1 MTIMRKKTIDT
12 IPALTEEIKNTLI
25 SFSRSRILPA
35 SLINRV
41 NIALLAG
48 EGLTNQEISARLNMH
63 YNSVGTWRSRFLD
76 ALPHLREIQE
86 SAPDKLS
93 DEIRKV
99 FSDKPRP
106 GCPCVFTQE
115 QIMKII
121 DLACKAPSDF
131 GYEVSQWSLNLLVKE
146 IRKQGIAQDI
156 SAKSVS
162 RFLKGGQT
170 KTP

>member
-1 MTIMRKKTIDT
+1 MRKKTIDT

-41 NIALLAG
+41 SIALLAG

-146 IRKQGIAQDI
+146 IRKQGIAEDI

-162 RFLKGGQT
+162 RFLKGGQA

>member
-1 MTIMRKKTIDT
+1 MRKKTIDT

-93 DEIRKV
+93 DEIRRV

>member
-146 IRKQGIAQDI
+146 IRKQGIAEDI

>member
-1 MTIMRKKTIDT
+1 MRKKTIDT

-156 SAKSVS
+156 SVKSVS

>member
-1 MTIMRKKTIDT
+1 MRKKTIDT
-12 IPALTEEIKNTLI
+12 IPVLTDEIKNILI
-25 SFSRSRILPA
+25 TFSRSRTMPA
-35 SLINRV
+35 SLTNRAS
-41 NIALLAG
+41 IALMAS

-63 YNSVGTWRSRFLD
+63 YNSVGGWRSRFLE
-76 ALPHLREIQE
+76 ALPHLREVQE

-93 DEIRKV
+93 DEVRKI
-99 FSDKPRP
+99 FSDRPRP

-146 IRKQGIAQDI
+146 IRRQGIAQDI

-162 RFLKGGQT
+162 RFLKGSQI

>member
-1 MTIMRKKTIDT
+1 MRKKTIDT

-41 NIALLAG
+41 SIALLAG

-76 ALPHLREIQE
+76 ALPHLRETQE

>member
-1 MTIMRKKTIDT
+1 MRKKTVDT
-12 IPALTEEIKNTLI
+12 IPVLTEEIKNILI
-25 SFSRSRILPA
+25 SFSRSRSLPA
-35 SLINRV
+35 SLTKRAGIG
-41 NIALLAG
+41 LMAG
-48 EGLTNQEISARLNMH
+48 EGLTNQEISTQLNMH
-63 YNSVGTWRSRFLD
+63 YNSVSVWRSRFLE
-76 ALPHLREIQE
+76 ALPHLQEVQE
-86 SAPDKLS
+86 STPDRLS

-99 FSDKPRP
+99 FTDRPRP

-146 IRKQGIAQDI
+146 IRKQGIAEDI

-162 RFLKGGQT
+162 RFLKGGQI

>member
-1 MTIMRKKTIDT
+1 MRKKTIDT
-12 IPALTEEIKNTLI
+12 IPDLTEEIKCILI
-25 SFSRSRILPA
+25 SFSRSRTMPSSLTNRA
-35 SLINRV
+35 S
-41 NIALLAG
+41 IALMAG

-63 YNSVGTWRSRFLD
+63 YNSVGVWRSRFLE
-76 ALPHLREIQE
+76 ALPHLQEVQE
-86 SAPDKLS
+86 STPDKLS

-99 FSDKPRP
+99 FSDRPRP

-146 IRKQGIAQDI
+146 IRRQGIAEDI

-162 RFLKGGQT
+162 RFLKGGQI

>member
-1 MTIMRKKTIDT
+1 MRKKTIDT
-12 IPALTEEIKNTLI
+12 IPVLTEEIKNILI
-25 SFSRSRILPA
+25 SFSRSRTLPA
-35 SLINRV
+35 SLMGRAS
-41 NIALLAG
+41 IALMAS

-63 YNSVGTWRSRFLD
+63 YNSVGTWRRRFLEP
-76 ALPHLREIQE
+76 LPHLREVQE

-93 DEIRKV
+93 DETRKV
-99 FSDKPRP
+99 FSDRPRP

-146 IRKQGIAQDI
+146 IRRQGIAEDI

-162 RFLKGGQT
+162 RFLKGGQI

>member
-1 MTIMRKKTIDT
+1 MRKKTIDT

-41 NIALLAG
+41 SIALLAG

-162 RFLKGGQT
+162 RFLKGGQA

>member
-1 MTIMRKKTIDT
+1 MRKKTIDT

-63 YNSVGTWRSRFLD
+63 YNSDGTWRSRFLD

>member
-146 IRKQGIAQDI
+146 IRKQGIAEDI

-162 RFLKGGQT
+162 RFLKGGQA

>member
-1 MTIMRKKTIDT
+1 MRKKTIDT

-41 NIALLAG
+41 SIALLAG

>member
-1 MTIMRKKTIDT
+1 MRKKTIDT

-115 QIMKII
+115 QIMKIV

-146 IRKQGIAQDI
+146 IRKQGIAEDI

-162 RFLKGGQT
+162 RFLKGGQA

>member
-1 MTIMRKKTIDT
+1 MRKKTIDT
-12 IPALTEEIKNTLI
+12 IPVLTDEIKNILNT
-25 SFSRSRILPA
+25 FSRSRTMPA
-35 SLINRV
+35 SLTNRASIV
-41 NIALLAG
+41 LMAS

-63 YNSVGTWRSRFLD
+63 YNSVGGWRSRFHE
-76 ALPHLREIQE
+76 ALPHLREVQE

-93 DEIRKV
+93 DEVRKI
-99 FSDKPRP
+99 FSDRPRP

-146 IRKQGIAQDI
+146 IRRQGIAQDI

-162 RFLKGGQT
+162 RFLKGSQI

>member
-1 MTIMRKKTIDT
+1 MRKKTIDT
-12 IPALTEEIKNTLI
+12 IPVLTEEIKNILI
-25 SFSRSRILPA
+25 SFSRSRTLPA
-35 SLINRV
+35 SLMNRAS
-41 NIALLAG
+41 IALMAS

-63 YNSVGTWRSRFLD
+63 YNSVGTWRSRFLE
-76 ALPHLREIQE
+76 ALPHLREVQE

-93 DEIRKV
+93 DETRKV
-99 FSDKPRP
+99 FSDRPRP

-146 IRKQGIAQDI
+146 IRRQGIAEDI

-162 RFLKGGQT
+162 RFLKGGQI

>member
-1 MTIMRKKTIDT
+1 MRKKTIDT

-48 EGLTNQEISARLNMH
+48 EALTNQEISARLNMH

-146 IRKQGIAQDI
+146 IRKQGITEDI

>member
-1 MTIMRKKTIDT
+1 MRKKTIDT
-12 IPALTEEIKNTLI
+12 IPVLTEEIKNILI
-25 SFSRSRILPA
+25 SFSRSRTLPA
-35 SLINRV
+35 SLMDRAS
-41 NIALLAG
+41 IALMAS
-48 EGLTNQEISARLNMH
+48 EGLTNQEISARLNIH
-63 YNSVGTWRSRFLD
+63 YNSVGTWRSRFLE
-76 ALPHLREIQE
+76 ALPHLREVQE
-86 SAPDKLS
+86 SAPNKLS
-93 DEIRKV
+93 DETRKV
-99 FSDKPRP
+99 FSDRPRP

-146 IRKQGIAQDI
+146 IHRQGIAEDI

-162 RFLKGGQT
+162 RFLKGGQI

>member
-1 MTIMRKKTIDT
+1 MRKKTIDT

-146 IRKQGIAQDI
+146 IRKQGIAEDI

-162 RFLKGGQT
+162 RFLKGGQA

>member
-1 MTIMRKKTIDT
+1 MRKKTIDT
-12 IPALTEEIKNTLI
+12 IPVLTADIKNILI
-25 SFSRSRILPA
+25 SFSRSRTLPA
-35 SLINRV
+35 SLINRAS
-41 NIALLAG
+41 IALMAG

-63 YNSVGTWRSRFLD
+63 YNSVGTWRSRFLET
-76 ALPHLREIQE
+76 LPHLREVQE

-93 DEIRKV
+93 DEVRKV
-99 FSDKPRP
+99 FSDRPRP

-146 IRKQGIAQDI
+146 IRRQGIAEDI

-162 RFLKGGQT
+162 RFLKGGQIE
-170 KTP
+170 TP

>member
-1 MTIMRKKTIDT
+1 MRKKTIDT

-41 NIALLAG
+41 SIALLAG

-93 DEIRKV
+93 DEIRRV

-146 IRKQGIAQDI
+146 IRKQGIAEDI

-162 RFLKGGQT
+162 RFLKGGQA

>member
-1 MTIMRKKTIDT
+1 MRKKTIDT

-41 NIALLAG
+41 SIALLAG

-146 IRKQGIAQDI
+146 IRKQGIAEDI

>member
-1 MTIMRKKTIDT
+1 MRKKTIDT
-12 IPALTEEIKNTLI
+12 IPVLTDEIKNILNT
-25 SFSRSRILPA
+25 FSRSRTMPA
-35 SLINRV
+35 SLTNRAS
-41 NIALLAG
+41 IALMAS

-63 YNSVGTWRSRFLD
+63 YNSVGDWRSRFLE
-76 ALPHLREIQE
+76 ALPHLREVQE

-93 DEIRKV
+93 DEVRKI
-99 FSDKPRP
+99 FSDRPRP

-146 IRKQGIAQDI
+146 IRRQGIAQDI

-162 RFLKGGQT
+162 RFLKGS
-170 KTP
+170 

>member
-1 MTIMRKKTIDT
+1 MRKKTIDT
-12 IPALTEEIKNTLI
+12 IPVLTEEIKNILI
-25 SFSRSRILPA
+25 SFSRSRTLPA
-35 SLINRV
+35 SLMNRAS
-41 NIALLAG
+41 IALMAS
-48 EGLTNQEISARLNMH
+48 EGLTNQEISARLNIH
-63 YNSVGTWRSRFLD
+63 YNSVGTWRSRFLE
-76 ALPHLREIQE
+76 ALPHLREVQE

-93 DEIRKV
+93 DETRKV
-99 FSDKPRP
+99 FSDRPRP

-146 IRKQGIAQDI
+146 IRRQGIAEDI

-162 RFLKGGQT
+162 RFLKGGQI

>member
-1 MTIMRKKTIDT
+1 MRRKTVDT
-12 IPALTEEIKNTLI
+12 IPVLREEIKNILI
-25 SFSRSRILPA
+25 SFSRSRSLPA
-35 SLINRV
+35 SLTKRASIGLM
-41 NIALLAG
+41 AS
-48 EGLTNQEISARLNMH
+48 EGLTNQEISVRLNMH
-63 YNSVGTWRSRFLD
+63 YNSVGTWRSRFLE
-76 ALPHLREIQE
+76 ALPHLLEVQG

-99 FSDKPRP
+99 FSDRPRP

-115 QIMKII
+115 QIVKII

-146 IRKQGIAQDI
+146 ILRQGIADGI

-162 RFLKGGQT
+162 RFLKRSQI

>member
-1 MTIMRKKTIDT
+1 MRKKTIDT

-41 NIALLAG
+41 SIALLAG

-156 SAKSVS
+156 SVKSVS

>member
-1 MTIMRKKTIDT
+1 MRKKTIDT
-12 IPALTEEIKNTLI
+12 IPVLTDQIKNILNT
-25 SFSRSRILPA
+25 FSRSRTMPA
-35 SLINRV
+35 SLTNRAS
-41 NIALLAG
+41 IALMAS

-63 YNSVGTWRSRFLD
+63 YNSVGVWRSRFLE
-76 ALPHLREIQE
+76 ALPHLREVQE
-86 SAPDKLS
+86 SAPDRLS
-93 DEIRKV
+93 DEVRKV
-99 FSDKPRP
+99 FSDRPRP

-146 IRKQGIAQDI
+146 IRRQGIAQDI

-162 RFLKGGQT
+162 RFLKGSQIE
-170 KTP
+170 TP

>member
-1 MTIMRKKTIDT
+1 MRRKTVDT
-12 IPALTEEIKNTLI
+12 IPVLTEEIKNILI
-25 SFSRSRILPA
+25 SFSRSRSLPA
-35 SLINRV
+35 SLTKRV
-41 NIALLAG
+41 SIGLMAG

-63 YNSVGTWRSRFLD
+63 YNSVGTWRNRFLE
-76 ALPHLREIQE
+76 ALPHLLEVQE

-99 FSDKPRP
+99 FSDRPRP

-115 QIMKII
+115 QIVKII

-146 IRKQGIAQDI
+146 ILRQGIADGI

-162 RFLKGGQT
+162 RFLKRGQI

>member
-1 MTIMRKKTIDT
+1 
-12 IPALTEEIKNTLI
+12 
-25 SFSRSRILPA
+25 
-35 SLINRV
+35 
-41 NIALLAG
+41 
-48 EGLTNQEISARLNMH
+48 MH

-156 SAKSVS
+156 SVKSVS
-162 RFLKGGQT
+162 RFLKGGQA

>member
-1 MTIMRKKTIDT
+1 MRKKTIDT
-12 IPALTEEIKNTLI
+12 IPVLTDEIKNILNT
-25 SFSRSRILPA
+25 FSRSRTMPA
-35 SLINRV
+35 SLTNRAS
-41 NIALLAG
+41 IALMAS

-63 YNSVGTWRSRFLD
+63 YNSVGVWRSRFLE
-76 ALPHLREIQE
+76 ALPHLREVQE

-93 DEIRKV
+93 DEVRKI
-99 FSDKPRP
+99 FSDRPRP

-146 IRKQGIAQDI
+146 IRRQGIAQDI

-162 RFLKGGQT
+162 RFLKGS
-170 KTP
+170 

>member
-12 IPALTEEIKNTLI
+12 IPVLTEEIKNILI
-25 SFSRSRILPA
+25 SFSRSRTLPVSLMKRA
-35 SLINRV
+35 S
-41 NIALLAG
+41 IALMAS
-48 EGLTNQEISARLNMH
+48 EGLTNQEISVRLNIH
-63 YNSVGTWRSRFLD
+63 YNSVGTWRSRFLE
-76 ALPHLREIQE
+76 ALPRLRE

-99 FSDKPRP
+99 FSDRPRP

-115 QIMKII
+115 QVMKIF

-146 IRKQGIAQDI
+146 IRRQGIAEDI

-162 RFLKGGQT
+162 RFLKGGQI

>member
-1 MTIMRKKTIDT
+1 MRKKTIDT

-41 NIALLAG
+41 SIALLAG

-93 DEIRKV
+93 DEIRRV

-156 SAKSVS
+156 SVKSVS
-162 RFLKGGQT
+162 RFLKGGQA